1 MAAVPIVGPSLHRA
15 NLSPPPKSPKR
26 PARVGYCA
34 ACQEGVHSITD
45 TASFLWRS
53 HCIGGT
59 HLGGTLRASGHPPR
73 PAGGP
78 QPAPPLCRRHGPE
91 RGASCPARGR
101 VKGGGSAPSDSPLRW
116 TLQVVMDASLLATL
130 TAPTPASEVGSAES
144 EMMEA
149 VLTELMADEVVV
161 LELQS
166 ILGSQANPG
175 TVAGGPVAQQ
185 RVIFHGMQGALDST
199 ASDTTPLDTPP
210 RAARPRERECCP
222 LAVCYLIKFGT
233 QSIRIYTGNDLSTQP
248 PYNC

>member
-1 MAAVPIVGPSLHRA
+1 
-15 NLSPPPKSPKR
+15 
-26 PARVGYCA
+26 
-34 ACQEGVHSITD
+34 
-45 TASFLWRS
+45 
-53 HCIGGT
+53 
-59 HLGGTLRASGHPPR
+59 
-73 PAGGP
+73 
-78 QPAPPLCRRHGPE
+78 
-91 RGASCPARGR
+91 
-101 VKGGGSAPSDSPLRW
+101 
-116 TLQVVMDASLLATL
+116 MDASLLATL

-210 RAARPRERECCP
+210 RGP
-222 LAVCYLIKFGT
+222 T
-233 QSIRIYTGNDLSTQP
+233 QRKRMLSSGRLLFDQIWYSINSNIYR
-248 PYNC
+248 